1 MKTASG
7 LLRSMA
13 WAMLSVSCSAV
24 IASAASLPHY
34 LFTNNDN
41 SNGNSST
48 VYTIDTKG
56 TLTQKIVINTG
67 GFGYDGE
74 GSPNTNKLLVTH
86 DRNGNCVYLSENI
99 TSVAIPVVT
108 TISIATLKFVGHF
121 LGSGNEH
128 VGTNGLGLAGNE
140 SYIYADFSLSQTIG
154 TYKKLS
160 GCKLKF
166 LGDVPAVGLN
176 SGYVVGMKANQGV
189 LVVTFSDGSIESFN
203 IANGKPMANGDLQY
217 STAFSQKGDI
227 ATAVDITSDRHFAM
241 FGDYRNALEVS
252 DLSSG
257 KLAPTV
263 PYYGLGVADI
273 GDIFLSPDE
282 GLLYLTDFSVGRV
295 SAARFDK
302 TSGLLSPGCKSAVL
316 KGYNHKWA
324 FVAAIVLEN
333 TTGSGGVLY
342 VTEPDR
348 YIGSVRMFGPEPC
361 SFSELQ
367 ESPTY
372 DEPASTLESAG
383 VFLPRTF

>member
-1 MKTASG
+1 MKTHSG
-7 LLRSMA
+7 LLRRLTLGMFSA
-13 WAMLSVSCSAV
+13 GCFAV
-24 IASAASLPHY
+24 IASAASMPHY

-41 SNGNSST
+41 SEGNSSS
-48 VYTIDTKG
+48 VYTIG
-56 TLTQKIVINTG
+56 AEGVLTHKAVINTG

-74 GSPNTNKLLVTH
+74 GSPNTNKVLVTH
-86 DRNGNCVYLSENI
+86 DRHGDCVYLSENI

-108 TISIATLKFVGHF
+108 SISIKPLKFVGHF
-121 LGSGNEH
+121 VGSGKEH

-140 SYIYADFSLSQTIG
+140 SYVYADFSLSQTIG
-154 TYKKLS
+154 TYRKLS

-176 SGYVVGMKANQGV
+176 SGYVVGMKANQDI

-203 IANGKPMANGDLQY
+203 LANGKPAANGDLQY
-217 STAFSQKGDI
+217 STAHSEKGYY
-227 ATAVDITSDRHFAM
+227 ATAVDITSNRRFAI
-241 FGDYRNALEVS
+241 FGDYQNALEVS

-257 KLAPTV
+257 KLTPTV

-282 GLLYLTDFSVGRV
+282 GLLYFTDFSVGRV
-295 SAARFDK
+295 SAAAFDK
-302 TSGLLSPGCKSAVL
+302 SSGLLSPGCKSAVL
-316 KGYNHKWA
+316 KGYNQKWA
-324 FVAAIVLEN
+324 FAAAITLES

-348 YIGSVRMFGPEPC
+348 WIGSVRVSGHEQC

-367 ESPTY
+367 KSPTY
-372 DEPASTLESAG
+372 DEHASTLESAG
-383 VFLPRTF
+383 VFPPRTF